1 MKRSIFFLPVLL
13 IAIAIIS
20 SCDNNDLGKL
30 RQAEL
35 EKLDAYI
42 QENYPNV
49 DPKPSG
55 LYYVEVDPGIGDT
68 IKYGDQ
74 VQIFYKI
81 MTLDSVLVDETNGY
95 SLGQRYDPISMTVV
109 PPTQLTSS
117 ATSINKLIGLN
128 EALTYMRKD
137 GKAKLVIPSELAFGQ
152 NGTYGVAGFTSLL
165 MQVEVYK
172 VYPVNTGQ

>member
-1 MKRSIFFLPVLL
+1 M
-13 IAIAIIS
+13 IAIAIFS
-20 SCDNNDLGKL
+20 SCDNNNLGKL

-35 EKLDAYI
+35 EKLDTYI
-42 QENYPNV
+42 QSNYPNV

-68 IKYGDQ
+68 IRYKDQ
-74 VQIFYKI
+74 VQIFYRI

-95 SLGQRYDPISMTVV
+95 SLGQRYEPLKMTVT

-117 ATSINKLIGLN
+117 ATSISGLIGLN

-137 GKAKLVIPSELAFGQ
+137 GKAKLVMPSQLAFGQ
-152 NGTYGVAGFTSLL
+152 NGTYGVPGFTTLL

-172 VYPVNTGQ
+172 VYPANTGQ